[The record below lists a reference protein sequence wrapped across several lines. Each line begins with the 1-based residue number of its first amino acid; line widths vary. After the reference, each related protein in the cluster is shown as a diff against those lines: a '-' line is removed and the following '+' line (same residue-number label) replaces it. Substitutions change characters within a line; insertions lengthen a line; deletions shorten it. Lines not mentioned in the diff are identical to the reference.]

1 MIRCASLFA
10 GNWRMFPDPL
20 DNMRAAAPNSF
31 PRVCLRVCVLQLR
44 LLMKNPSR
52 TISQEKERR
61 MAADESPRPIGDATT
76 AGAGNAGLISSEYF
90 SVQRS
95 TFTPPS
101 CSAVSVNCEVLRCS
115 GSGALFCHA
124 ASAPQ
129 AEMVRSL
136 AARQATAACA

>member
-1 MIRCASLFA
+1 
-10 GNWRMFPDPL
+10 
-20 DNMRAAAPNSF
+20 
-31 PRVCLRVCVLQLR
+31 
-44 LLMKNPSR
+44 
-52 TISQEKERR
+52 
-61 MAADESPRPIGDATT
+61 MAADELPQPIGDAST

-101 CSAVSVNCEVLRCS
+101 CAAVSVNCEVLRCS

-136 AARQATAACA
+136 AARQSTAACT